1 MKNSNLDLKTIEYSA
16 GKLFGSVNRYRSF
29 IFFLLLTSLYG
40 YIVWRI
46 NVLSSAPPSTADV
59 TTAQQNA
66 PLSGI
71 PETTVEKLQG
81 LEDNSVRVQSLFNDA
96 RQSPFQE

>member
-1 MKNSNLDLKTIEYSA
+1 MKNSNLDLKTLQSSA
-16 GKLFGSVNRYRSF
+16 GKLFGSVNKYRSF
-29 IFFLLLTSLYG
+29 IFFLILTSLYG

-46 NVLSSAPPSTADV
+46 NVLSSAPPSSTDV

-66 PLSGI
+66 SLSGI
-71 PETTVEKLQG
+71 PETTVQKLEG
-81 LEDNSVRVQSLFNDA
+81 LEDNSIRVQSLFNEA